1 MVSSNPI
8 WLWEAQRFGSDIAD
22 RVISIAIKGER
33 LIEGSRAQR
42 EAAVLQDQLRANAD
56 VDLMA
61 VVAAS
66 VPAIAAET
74 ERRHDR
80 SS

>member
-1 MVSSNPI
+1 M
-8 WLWEAQRFGSDIAD
+8 
-22 RVISIAIKGER
+22 
-33 LIEGSRAQR
+33 IEGSRAQR